1 MLKTRSLIFA
11 LSLSPLILFTFQ
23 MANQAQVSGPSKG
36 NAGGISGG
44 VNPLPQFTP
53 NPSPNPSPQ
62 FTPSDNFPP
71 PPDTNPQFTPN
82 PSPEP
87 APNPSPEPTS
97 NPSPEPA
104 SNLSPKGVSERV
116 NPNQQIQQ
124 VNINFNPVST
134 SPNVT
139 VTTGPDGV
147 VTMTITPAAQQSIN
161 QAFTDL
167 LTELASPGGNTKIG
181 DLMGAGSDVQP
192 AITELTE
199 SMNSTGV
206 SPELTK
212 GLLESLASLL
222 SPLNSYIKPTY
233 HTAQLTESDL
243 LTNTKALKASFT
255 IAQVNAAASVD
266 INKLSVAINVYN
278 TIVNQSSPKVLLGL
292 SQNKDFVE
300 IGRVLKKLRAA
311 IG

>member
-62 FTPSDNFPP
+62 FTP
-71 PPDTNPQFTPN
+71 
-82 PSPEP
+82 
-87 APNPSPEPTS
+87 NPSPEPTS

-139 VTTGPDGV
+139 VTTGPD
-147 VTMTITPAAQQSIN
+147 
-161 QAFTDL
+161 
-167 LTELASPGGNTKIG
+167 
-181 DLMGAGSDVQP
+181 
-192 AITELTE
+192 
-199 SMNSTGV
+199 
-206 SPELTK
+206 
-212 GLLESLASLL
+212 
-222 SPLNSYIKPTY
+222 
-233 HTAQLTESDL
+233 
-243 LTNTKALKASFT
+243 
-255 IAQVNAAASVD
+255 
-266 INKLSVAINVYN
+266 
-278 TIVNQSSPKVLLGL
+278 
-292 SQNKDFVE
+292 
-300 IGRVLKKLRAA
+300 
-311 IG
+311 

>member
-1 MLKTRSLIFA
+1 
-11 LSLSPLILFTFQ
+11 

-44 VNPLPQFTP
+44 VNPLPPFTP

-62 FTPSDNFPP
+62 FTP
-71 PPDTNPQFTPN
+71 
-82 PSPEP
+82 PSSEP
-87 APNPSPEPTS
+87 AEPTATLSPKPAS

-139 VTTGPDGV
+139 VTTGADGD

-181 DLMGAGSDVQP
+181 DLMGAGSNVQP

-206 SPELTK
+206 SPELTR

-222 SPLNSYIKPTY
+222 SPLKSYIKPTY

-255 IAQVNAAASVD
+255 IAQVNATASVD

>member
-1 MLKTRSLIFA
+1 
-11 LSLSPLILFTFQ
+11 

-62 FTPSDNFPP
+62 FTPPSPEPASNL
-71 PPDTNPQFTPN
+71 
-82 PSPEP
+82 SPEP
-87 APNPSPEPTS
+87 APNPSPEPA
-97 NPSPEPA
+97 P
-104 SNLSPKGVSERV
+104 NLSPKGVSERV

-233 HTAQLTESDL
+233 HTAQLTKSDL

>member
-62 FTPSDNFPP
+62 FTPPSPEPASNLSPEP
-71 PPDTNPQFTPN
+71 APN

-87 APNPSPEPTS
+87 APNPSPEPA
-97 NPSPEPA
+97 P
-104 SNLSPKGVSERV
+104 NLSPKGVSERV

>member
-44 VNPLPQFTP
+44 VNPLPPFTPNPSPNPSPQFTP

-62 FTPSDNFPP
+62 FTPNPSPNPS
-71 PPDTNPQFTPN
+71 PQFTP

-87 APNPSPEPTS
+87 AS

-139 VTTGPDGV
+139 VTTGADGV
-147 VTMTITPAAQQSIN
+147 VTMTITPAAQQSMN

-233 HTAQLTESDL
+233 HTAQLMESDL
-243 LTNTKALKASFT
+243 LTNTKGLKASFT

>member
-62 FTPSDNFPP
+62 FTPPSPEP
-71 PPDTNPQFTPN
+71 ASNPSPEPAPN

-87 APNPSPEPTS
+87 APNPSPEPA
-97 NPSPEPA
+97 P
-104 SNLSPKGVSERV
+104 NLSPKGVSERV